1 MERINHA
8 WCRATVEESVRL
20 PLITYGPLGLQR
32 THDVRTPRFVVH
44 LWLARPSTY
53 ARTHDL
59 SELGLS
65 AQDVYRVQWYK
76 PHRDPGYEG
85 QGRCSSR

>member
-1 MERINHA
+1 VTERINHV
-8 WCRATVEESVRL
+8 WHRATVEELVRL

-32 THDVRTPRFVVH
+32 THDVLTPRFAVH

-65 AQDVYRVQWYK
+65 AQAVYGVQRDK
-76 PHRDPGYEG
+76 PRRDLGYEG
-85 QGRCSSR
+85 